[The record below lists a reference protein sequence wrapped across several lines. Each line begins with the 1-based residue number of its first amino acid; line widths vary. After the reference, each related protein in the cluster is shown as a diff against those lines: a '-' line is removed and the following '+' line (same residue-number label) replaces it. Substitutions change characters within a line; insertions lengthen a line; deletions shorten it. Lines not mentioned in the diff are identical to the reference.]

1 MYACIAIEIF
11 FLTANKHFKLLL
23 PHVHKI
29 LLYRFMLN
37 GELLGEVVIAVLY
50 PELYTAADQSE
61 PRTGTNRL
69 VTLSF
74 NSPHRH
80 STNSK

>member
-1 MYACIAIEIF
+1 MYACISIEIF
-11 FLTANKHFKLLL
+11 FLTANKHFKLIL

-50 PELYTAADQSE
+50 PE
-61 PRTGTNRL
+61 
-69 VTLSF
+69 
-74 NSPHRH
+74 
-80 STNSK
+80 